1 MFGGPEHRSSPT
13 PSVTSDLL
21 TTGSNT
27 FSGAML
33 TSTESEHVGTNKGD
47 YSTRIE
53 EHRERSQNE
62 GTRYD
67 GLFFLVCIPS

>member
-13 PSVTSDLL
+13 PSVTLDLL

-33 TSTESEHVGTNKGD
+33 TSTESEHVGTNGGQG
-47 YSTRIE
+47 E
-53 EHRERSQNE
+53 QGGNE
-62 GTRYD
+62 GGNEGGEMIRCTSA
-67 GLFFLVCIPS
+67 VS